1 MIECANETFPQDLQS
16 DSRYVVVLTISYY
29 PLVTFGTEEWVPL
42 VALKDPFSTCW
53 DCSRVV
59 QWERMCRYGG

>member
-42 VALKDPFSTCW
+42 VALKDPFSTC
-53 DCSRVV
+53 
-59 QWERMCRYGG
+59 